1 MNKITYPRDGLYIYC
16 QVNCE
21 NIISSL
27 ERAERKCTFVI
38 TENYEYKA
46 YLLNLEN
53 VIKKYKSEMQSIN
66 ETLINV
72 NKRFEELSDT
82 MYQRVKNLDSI
93 KIEYRDRMIK

>member
-1 MNKITYPRDGLYIYC
+1 
-16 QVNCE
+16 
-21 NIISSL
+21 
-27 ERAERKCTFVI
+27 
-38 TENYEYKA
+38 
-46 YLLNLEN
+46 
-53 VIKKYKSEMQSIN
+53 MQSIN